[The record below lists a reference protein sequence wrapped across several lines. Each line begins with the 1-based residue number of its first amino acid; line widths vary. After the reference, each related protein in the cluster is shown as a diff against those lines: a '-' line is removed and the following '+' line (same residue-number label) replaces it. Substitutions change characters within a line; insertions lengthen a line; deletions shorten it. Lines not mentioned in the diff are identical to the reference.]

1 MHKLLSAAVAILA
14 LSQEFISATPVGSS
28 TLVTRALQES
38 EYAKIED
45 FTVER
50 FTKDM
55 TSQPEKDKCLF
66 YTRRTA
72 PEKTE
77 SLSRTAQCHAKENGL
92 TTIWVCTIILTFWMR

>member
-1 MHKLLSAAVAILA
+1 MHMLLSAAVAILA

-28 TLVTRALQES
+28 TLVTRVLPES

-45 FTVER
+45 FTVEK
-50 FTKDM
+50 FTRDM

-72 PEKTE
+72 PGETE
-77 SLSRTAQCHAKENGL
+77 SLSKTAQCHAKDKGF

>member
-1 MHKLLSAAVAILA
+1 MHMLLSAAVAILA

-28 TLVTRALQES
+28 TLVKRVLPES
-38 EYAKIED
+38 DYAKIED
-45 FTVER
+45 FTVEK

-72 PEKTE
+72 PEQKE
-77 SLSRTAQCHAKENGL
+77 SLSKTAQCYAKENGL